1 MVVPSVSVCA
11 VPGARS
17 GGQPYTRGSGACRS
31 RMSMFILSQNGKVGV
46 YGNGDRVYGSG
57 GTEKAIIMNGAE
69 NVVVENTVEEIHVA
83 NNMAQLT
90 FRVDTNT
97 NEVSVVSGSTV
108 LAKFAPEAAGIKLF
122 TATGMSVIKSVVDT
136 ATGEISFTAD
146 NGSASATPVPLPT
159 NGSALPSDA
168 IDTNAKSDNAGGTT
182 PTPPVTP
189 TEEGITV
196 AAAAAGL
203 ANGTYKGG
211 DYILDDSVSAL
222 NGATYAVVNG
232 AKSITVA
239 DTVKNLKADDAAN
252 ALALASNVSVE
263 DGLKNL
269 ALNDPFDFGGKPTTL
284 VVTSAPV
291 SNSTVKLGDVTVAE
305 AAGAQA
311 KLDAFLAKTTGVT
324 YADGVKKPEALKAG
338 EYNIV
343 DNATN
348 VIGADV
354 EVLAMASKVSVADT
368 VANIAK
374 ISTATF
380 AEVDAVTVNDS
391 LANITQAN
399 VKLLSEIVGKGD
411 GNFSFAAS
419 DTTTATAFLSDSVLS
434 IFSSTS
440 SSIPKLD
447 LSNLTGDKA
456 SLTIMLEDDDATSG
470 TKISFKDANNNPFEN
485 LSSKVTL
492 NIVGTDGEDTIT
504 LKDTSGITN
513 PTRIDGGLGKDTITL
528 SDGADIVV
536 LGTDFTKAGDFT
548 KDNADSIVSFNTDGA
563 SALDKLEFAD
573 FLAGFDSGDF
583 MTIASG
589 EGVISGAGF
598 NGKII
603 GVSKSVAT
611 NEVSKLFSDATVGEG
626 DDMIVITTS
635 TGTGASVWYVADTNA
650 DGGIAAS
657 EINLVATLA
666 GITDAAK
673 LTADNFA

>member
-1 MVVPSVSVCA
+1 
-11 VPGARS
+11 
-17 GGQPYTRGSGACRS
+17 
-31 RMSMFILSQNGKVGV
+31 MSFILSNNGKVGV
-46 YGNGDRVYGSG
+46 YGNGDRVIGSA
-57 GTEKAIIMNGAE
+57 GTEKALIMDGAT
-69 NVVVENTVEEIHVA
+69 NTIVDNTVEEIHLQ
-83 NNMAQLT
+83 NNIEKLSFA
-90 FRVDTNT
+90 VNDNTNT
-97 NEVSVVSGSTV
+97 VSIMNGNAVVASFAANEN
-108 LAKFAPEAAGIKLF
+108 GIKLF
-122 TATGMSVIKSVVDT
+122 TANGMSVIKMVLD
-136 ATGEISFTAD
+136 AQGNASFTAD
-146 NGSASATPVPLPT
+146 NGSASATPVALPT

-196 AAAAAGL
+196 AVAAAGL

-211 DYILDDSVSAL
+211 DYILDDSVANL
-222 NGATYAVVNG
+222 NSATYAVVNG

-284 VVTSAPV
+284 LVTSAPV
-291 SNSTVKLGDVTVAE
+291 SNSTVKLGDVTVLE
-305 AAGAQA
+305 ASGAQA

-338 EYNIV
+338 DYNIV
-343 DNATN
+343 DDATN

-440 SSIPKLD
+440 APKLD

-573 FLAGFDSGDF
+573 FLDGFDSGDF

-589 EGVISGAGF
+589 DGVISGAGF

-603 GVSKSVAT
+603 GVSKNVAT
-611 NEVSKLFSDATVGEG
+611 DEVSKLFSDATVGEG
-626 DDMIVITTS
+626 DDMIVITS
-635 TGTGASVWYVADTNA
+635 TGTDASVWYVADTNA

-673 LTADNFA
+673 LTADNIA